1 MSTEIKIYR
10 VNEVV
15 WDRQHNGLCSSLEYS
30 TASNI
35 CYYLNLLLDSIQSPK
50 RSLSYEFHSAPT
62 FLMQHI
68 KKLRDF
74 LPDNIDQVR
83 YSVGI
88 FNHSCFLIS
97 ESLNL
102 IIKTI
107 ELNEEIKSCM
117 EESGEYEG
125 LMLKVLEGNRKVCEC
140 RLDDCFSIIKS
151 LYPIEYFK

>member
-10 VNEVV
+10 VSEVV
-15 WDRQHNGLCSSLEYS
+15 WDRRHNGLCSSLEYS

-50 RSLSYEFHSAPT
+50 GSLSYDFHSAPT

-68 KKLRDF
+68 KELRDF

-83 YSVGI
+83 YSEDI
-88 FNHSCFLIS
+88 FNHSCSLIS
-97 ESLNL
+97 ENLDL
-102 IIKTI
+102 IIKNI
-107 ELNEEIKSCM
+107 ELIEKIKSCI
-117 EESGEYEG
+117 EEGGDLEG
-125 LMLKVLEGNRKVCEC
+125 LRLKVLEKSRKLCEH
-140 RLDDCFSIIKS
+140 RLDGCFSIIKS